1 MKECKQK
8 KTSTKLLKNQMLT
21 KGNQMLKR
29 TIILSLLLV
38 GTPAQASEIV
48 FQFKNPS
55 FSGNNAGAQWL
66 TIENQETLRK
76 KAIQDKIEADL
87 KAKALEEKNSI
98 LNRFLNNLQSRIYSQ
113 LAQQLTNNLF
123 GDEGGESGEFSLE
136 GNQIKYEKT
145 DTEIKL
151 VIIDA
156 QGNQTEIIVPTSGFK
171 W

>member
-1 MKECKQK
+1 
-8 KTSTKLLKNQMLT
+8 
-21 KGNQMLKR
+21 MLKKA
-29 TIILSLLLV
+29 IILSLLLV
-38 GTPAQASEIV
+38 SAPVHATEIV

-66 TIENQETLRK
+66 TIENQETSRK

-87 KAKALEEKNSI
+87 KAQALEDKNSI

-123 GDEGGESGEFSLE
+123 GSMGGQSGMFTLE
-136 GNQIKYEKT
+136 GNQIRYEKS

-151 VIIDA
+151 TITDDA
-156 QGNQTEIIVPTSGFK
+156 GNTTEIIIPTSGFK

>member
-1 MKECKQK
+1 MKR
-8 KTSTKLLKNQMLT
+8 LT
-21 KGNQMLKR
+21 
-29 TIILSLLLV
+29 ILSLLLV
-38 GTPAQASEIV
+38 GAPVQASELV

-76 KAIQDKIEADL
+76 KAIQDKIEAEL
-87 KAKALEEKNSI
+87 KAQALEEKNSI

-123 GDEGGESGEFSLE
+123 GEMGDESGEFALE
-136 GNQIKYEKT
+136 GNTIKYEKT

-151 VIIDA
+151 IIVDDS
-156 QGNQTEIIVPTSGFK
+156 GNQTEIIVPTSGFK

>member
-1 MKECKQK
+1 MP
-8 KTSTKLLKNQMLT
+8 
-21 KGNQMLKR
+21 KR
-29 TIILSLLLV
+29 IIILSLLLV
-38 GTPAQASEIV
+38 STPAHASDIV

-87 KAKALEEKNSI
+87 KAQALEEKNSI

-123 GDEGGESGEFSLE
+123 GEMGGESGEFTLE
-136 GNQIKYEKT
+136 GNVIKYEKT

-151 VIIDA
+151 VIVDA
-156 QGNQTEIIVPTSGFK
+156 QGNQTEIIIPTSGFK

>member
-38 GTPAQASEIV
+38 GAPVQASELV

-87 KAKALEEKNSI
+87 KAQALEEKNSI

-123 GDEGGESGEFSLE
+123 GDDGGESGEFTLE

>member
-1 MKECKQK
+1 
-8 KTSTKLLKNQMLT
+8 
-21 KGNQMLKR
+21 MLKR
-29 TIILSLLLV
+29 SIILSLLLV
-38 GTPAQASEIV
+38 STPVQATEMV

-55 FSGNNAGAQWL
+55 FSGVNTGAQWL

-76 KAIQDKIEADL
+76 KAIQDKIEAEL

-123 GDEGGESGEFSLE
+123 GETTEDSGEFTLE
-136 GNQIKYEKT
+136 GNKIKYEKT

-151 VIIDA
+151 VIVDA

>member
-1 MKECKQK
+1 
-8 KTSTKLLKNQMLT
+8 
-21 KGNQMLKR
+21 MLKR
-29 TIILSLLLV
+29 ATILMLLLTS
-38 GTPAQASEIV
+38 TPVQATELA

-55 FSGNNAGAQWL
+55 FSGINTGAQWL

-76 KAIQDKIEADL
+76 KAIQDKIEAEL

-123 GDEGGESGEFSLE
+123 GEMGGESGEFTLE
-136 GNQIKYEKT
+136 GNVIKYEKT
-145 DTEIKL
+145 GTEIKL
-151 VIIDA
+151 VIVDA

>member
-1 MKECKQK
+1 MMKR
-8 KTSTKLLKNQMLT
+8 SIVLMAL
-21 KGNQMLKR
+21 
-29 TIILSLLLV
+29 IVSAPV
-38 GTPAQASEIV
+38 QATEMV

-55 FSGNNAGAQWL
+55 FSGVNTGAQWL

-123 GDEGGESGEFSLE
+123 GEMGGEAGEFTLE
-136 GNQIKYEKT
+136 GNVIKYEKT

-151 VIIDA
+151 VIVDA